1 MTNTTVND
9 GTFYG
14 NMLTATLTYGAF
26 NNTLRFSATAIEEYN
41 MVRGD
46 IYDLSKNIL
55 RAKLSATYL
64 LKGWRFKFN
73 YRTPYKAINIRGLIL

>member
-46 IYDLSKNIL
+46 IYDLSKTFL
-55 RAKLSATYL
+55 ERDS
-64 LKGWRFKFN
+64 
-73 YRTPYKAINIRGLIL
+73 P